1 MFRLPA
7 LLCYKLLYILTSS
20 LTSSEHF
27 SGLPEMLPP
36 RLEVLTFPFN
46 KTLYTFRLW
55 SYFLVHTLWRVSWQK
70 IENDDKK
77 VTEIL
82 LWMETWLFV
91 STDMKLLRIS
101 HSLCFQGMDNKCHSG
116 HSKMLG
122 QSSDEWWAYW
132 LSSARQPTKREAVL
146 KGGLLLVRWY
156 SPRYS
161 HTTIWPQ
168 SFS

>member
-1 MFRLPA
+1 MIFRLPA

-55 SYFLVHTLWRVSWQK
+55 PYFLVHTLCRVSWQK
-70 IENDDKK
+70 IENDAKK

-82 LWMETWLFV
+82 LSMETWLFV
-91 STDMKLLRIS
+91 STDMKLLGIF

-132 LSSARQPTKREAVL
+132 HSSA
-146 KGGLLLVRWY
+146 G
-156 SPRYS
+156 
-161 HTTIWPQ
+161 
-168 SFS
+168 